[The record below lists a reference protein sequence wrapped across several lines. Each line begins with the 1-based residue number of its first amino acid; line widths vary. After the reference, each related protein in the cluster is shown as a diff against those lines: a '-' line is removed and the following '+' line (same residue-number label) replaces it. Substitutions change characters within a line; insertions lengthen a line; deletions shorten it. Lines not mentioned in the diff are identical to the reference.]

1 MNHPQS
7 SGLDD
12 PPGNDAEQKEPSPK
26 GYTVFSP
33 IYITFLKWSILEIQD
48 RLVGTERVRGKQ
60 EGGGRG

>member
-1 MNHPQS
+1 M
-7 SGLDD
+7 DD